1 MDKGGKTY
9 NLAMIPGDVVTPGT
23 PFFAQMPWMNI
34 WSRFKFP
41 PMPWWVAKQRSL
53 GGLSLTPSLWELERD
68 NQERKPTATNL
79 EHRQQREIDQLK
91 RQLLEAEQAKEKLAR
106 ELAQHQNSPS
116 QPPPPVSGLQTALA
130 RLGQWGILSRDLYGF
145 FDQATELIRTALGV
159 DYCGLWE
166 LLPNRSA
173 LVLCAG
179 DGWDKALVGNYTI
192 DATNRS
198 YAGYTIQHNGDRRME
213 DYEPIVELDLRISTK
228 FRASPLLHNL
238 GIVSGINLM
247 VAGPRTAFGVLG
259 VYSLTAR
266 KFTEEEIEFLKVA
279 SHILAAAIDRQEY
292 EERLL
297 LLQQAIDAS
306 SNGILI
312 TDALGSDNAVV
323 YANQGFE
330 TITGFN
336 REEVIGQNCRFL
348 LNEDRQGEQN
358 KQLEKLRT
366 AIAHGQECEVVL
378 KNYRKDG
385 ASFWNHLYLSPIYN
399 QQNFLVNFIGIQTD
413 VTQQKL
419 AEQQLRASEEFF
431 SSMIVT
437 ITDGLLIVDQE
448 GIIQFVNPA
457 AREMFKR
464 QEGELLQQPF
474 GIPFVADQATEI
486 TLTPLD
492 GSMVVAEMR
501 VSPIHWQKGK
511 AFLVSLRD
519 ITEQH
524 QARLALA
531 ESEKKYRYIVEL
543 TSEGIWILD
552 QDQQTTFANQQL
564 ADMLGYSVQEILEK
578 NITAFVL
585 VIHHLPESQNSH
597 QKTLQSFP
605 RCVLPNHGQVY
616 DVQFQRRDGS
626 VLWGLVSRSAWYDQ
640 WGNYR
645 GELAMLTD
653 ITKRKS
659 AEQALS
665 ASEQRLEGI
674 LGSIQDVVWSADAVS
689 FATLYLNPTT
699 AMVYGQSLEV
709 CYQSQNFWFEQVHP
723 GDRLL
728 LEYHLQLLMEK
739 DQTELEYRIVQPGG
753 KERWLFRR
761 SQLVRDGEHQPLRID
776 SIDSDITERKLAAE
790 KLHYNANHDSL
801 TNLPNRS
808 MFLDRLGHA
817 LQRNLRRRDLRFAV
831 LFLDLDGFKIINDSL
846 GHSCGDLLLQGIAH
860 RLRQCLRPEDTLAR
874 LGGDEFTMLIENIT
888 CPEDVIAVAQ
898 RIHQELQKPFNLN
911 GQEIFTNTSIGI
923 ALNHPHYGH
932 PQDVLRDADT
942 AMYRA
947 KAAGKG
953 RYAIFNQT
961 MHHHAVQRLQRENDL
976 RRAIDRQEL
985 QLHYQPIVCLKTGQ
999 LQGVEALVRWQHPE
1013 EGLILP
1019 EEFVAIA
1026 EETGLIVPMG
1036 DWILWEASRQ
1046 ILELKQ
1052 SFPQLSHLQVS
1063 INVSSRQLRDQRLL
1077 KTVDEILSSTNLAP
1091 QDLKLEITESLL
1103 IDNLNLAADVLK
1115 SLRQRNI
1122 QISLDDFGTGYSS
1135 LSYLHRFP
1143 INTIKVDRS
1152 FVNTMEPNNQ
1162 NTAIVHTIVTLA
1174 HTLGLDVIAEG
1185 IETERHLT
1193 QLHWLGCD
1201 AGQGYYFARPD
1212 RKSVV

>member
-1 MDKGGKTY
+1 
-9 NLAMIPGDVVTPGT
+9 
-23 PFFAQMPWMNI
+23 MNI
-34 WSRFKFP
+34 WSLFKFP
-41 PMPWWVAKQRSL
+41 PVPWWVAKQRSL
-53 GGLSLTPSLWELERD
+53 VESPLSHGFWTLGQTH
-68 NQERKPTATNL
+68 QHQQKQIATNL
-79 EHRQQREIDQLK
+79 EHPQQREIEHLK
-91 RQLLEAEQAKEKLAR
+91 RRLAATEAAR
-106 ELAQHQNSPS
+106 EELAQELSQYHRQRLPSSPS
-116 QPPPPVSGLQTALA
+116 HASGLQRALA
-130 RLGQWGILSRDLYGF
+130 RLGQWGMLSRDLYEF
-145 FDQATELIRTALGV
+145 FDQATELICATLGV
-159 DYCGLWE
+159 DYCGIWE

-173 LVLCAG
+173 LLLCAG
-179 DGWDKALVGNYTI
+179 NGWEESLVGNYTI

-198 YAGYTIQHNGDRRME
+198 YAGYTIQHNGDRRVE
-213 DYEPIVELDLRISTK
+213 EYEPIIELDLRISQK

-238 GIVSGINLM
+238 GIISGINLM

-259 VYSLTAR
+259 VYSLTIR
-266 KFTEEEIEFLKVA
+266 KFTEEEIEFLTVA

-312 TDALGSDNAVV
+312 ADALGSDNLVV

-385 ASFWNHLYLSPIYN
+385 AFFWNHLYLSPIYN

-457 AREMFKR
+457 AKEMFKR
-464 QEGELLQQPF
+464 REHELLQQPF
-474 GIPFVADQATEI
+474 GIPFVANQVTEI
-486 TLTPLD
+486 TLTPPD
-492 GSMVVAEMR
+492 GSLVVAEMR
-501 VSPIHWQKGK
+501 VSSIHWQKGK

-519 ITEQH
+519 ITEQY
-524 QARLALA
+524 QARHALA
-531 ESEKKYRYIVEL
+531 ESEKKYRHIVEL

-552 QDQQTTFANQQL
+552 QEQQTIFANQQL
-564 ADMLGYSVQEILEK
+564 ADMLGYSVQEILDK

-585 VIHHLPESQNSH
+585 AIHHLPESEQEH
-597 QKTLQSFP
+597 QECLQSFP
-605 RCVLPNHGQVY
+605 SCVLPNHYQVY
-616 DVQFQRRDGS
+616 DVQLQRRDGS
-626 VLWGLVSRSAWYDQ
+626 VLWGLVSRSAWYDE

-645 GELAMLTD
+645 GELVMLTD
-653 ITKRKS
+653 ITARKS
-659 AEQALS
+659 VEQALS

-689 FATLYLNPTT
+689 FATLYLNPAT
-699 AMVYGQSLEV
+699 AIVYGQCLQT
-709 CYQSQNFWFEQVHP
+709 CYQSKNFWFEGVHP
-723 GDRLL
+723 GDRPL
-728 LEYHLQLLMEK
+728 LECHLQLLMEK
-739 DQTELEYRIVQPGG
+739 GHTELEYRIIQPAG

-761 SQLVRDGEHQPLRID
+761 SQLVRDNQDRPIRID
-776 SIDSDITERKLAAE
+776 GIDSDITERKSAAE
-790 KLHYNANHDSL
+790 KLHYNANHDPL
-801 TNLPNRS
+801 TNLPNRLL
-808 MFLDRLGHA
+808 FLDRLGHA
-817 LQRNLRRRDLRFAV
+817 LQRNLRRQEFRFAV

-888 CPEDVIAVAQ
+888 CPEDVVAIAQ
-898 RIHQELQKPFNLN
+898 RIHYVLQKPFNLK

-923 ALNHPHYGH
+923 ALNHAYYRH
-932 PQDVLRDADT
+932 PQDILRDADT

-976 RRAIDRQEL
+976 RRAIDRHEL
-985 QLHYQPIVCLKTGQ
+985 RLHYQPIVCLKTGQ
-999 LQGVEALVRWQHPE
+999 LQGVEALLRWQHPE
-1013 EGLILP
+1013 EGLLLP
-1019 EEFVAIA
+1019 GEFVAIA

-1036 DWILWEASRQ
+1036 DWILWEASQQ
-1046 ILELKQ
+1046 ILKLKQ
-1052 SFPQLSHLQVS
+1052 HFPRLPYLQVS
-1063 INVSSRQLRDQRLL
+1063 VNVSVRQLRDQRIIQ
-1077 KTVDEILSSTNLAP
+1077 TVDEILATTNLAP

-1103 IDNLNLAADVLK
+1103 IDNLDLAADVLLN
-1115 SLRQRNI
+1115 LRRRNI

-1143 INTIKVDRS
+1143 ITTLKVDRS
-1152 FVNTMEPNNQ
+1152 FVNAMEPNDQ

-1185 IETERHLT
+1185 IETEKHLT

-1201 AGQGYYFARPD
+1201 GGQGYYFAQPIPSEKLID
-1212 RKSVV
+1212 FLALQMPQWLIPAVAE

>member
-1 MDKGGKTY
+1 MGND
-9 NLAMIPGDVVTPGT
+9 
-23 PFFAQMPWMNI
+23 
-34 WSRFKFP
+34 
-41 PMPWWVAKQRSL
+41 
-53 GGLSLTPSLWELERD
+53 LER
-68 NQERKPTATNL
+68 Q
-79 EHRQQREIDQLK
+79 QQREIHQLK
-91 RQLLEAEQAKEKLAR
+91 QQLRAAETTTAKLAQ
-106 ELAQHQNSPS
+106 ELAQHHQRGLPSSQNNTSS
-116 QPPPPVSGLQTALA
+116 LQTTLA
-130 RLGQWGILSRDLYGF
+130 RLGQWGLLSHDLYGF
-145 FDQATELIRTALGV
+145 FDQATELISATLGV
-159 DYCGLWE
+159 DYCGIWE

-173 LVLCAG
+173 LLLCAG
-179 DGWDKALVGNYTI
+179 EGWQQSLIGNYTI
-192 DATNRS
+192 DATDRS
-198 YAGYTIQHNGDRRME
+198 YAGYTIRYNGDRRVE
-213 DYEPIVELDLRISTK
+213 DYEPVIALDLRLSTK

-238 GIVSGINLM
+238 GIISGVNVI

-259 VYSLTAR
+259 VYSLTTR
-266 KFTEEEIEFLKVA
+266 EFTDEEVDFLTVA

-292 EERLL
+292 EEKLL
-297 LLQQAIDAS
+297 LLEQAIDAS

-312 TDALGSDNAVV
+312 TNALDADNAVV
-323 YANQGFE
+323 YVNHGFE
-330 TITGFN
+330 TITGFS
-336 REEVIGQNCRFL
+336 REEVMGQNCRFL
-348 LNEDRQGEQN
+348 LDEDRQGEQG
-358 KQLEKLRT
+358 KQLAILRS
-366 AIAHGQECEVVL
+366 AIASGQKCEVVL

-385 ASFWNHLYLSPIYN
+385 VPFWNHLYLSPIYN
-399 QQNFLVNFIGIQTD
+399 QHNFLVNFIGIQTD
-413 VTQQKL
+413 VTKQKL
-419 AEQQLRASEEFF
+419 TEQQLRTSQEFF
-431 SSMIVT
+431 SRMIVT

-457 AREMFKR
+457 AKQMFKR
-464 QEGELLQQPF
+464 REGKLLQQPF
-474 GIPFVADQATEI
+474 GIPFVADQVTEI
-486 TLTPLD
+486 TLTPLGGD
-492 GSMVVAEMR
+492 VVVAEMR

-519 ITEQH
+519 ISEQH

-531 ESEKKYRYIVEL
+531 ESEKKYRHIVEL

-564 ADMLGYSVQEILEK
+564 ADMLGYSVEEILEK

-585 VIHHLPESQNSH
+585 AIHHLPESQNSH
-597 QKTLQSFP
+597 QETLQSFP
-605 RCVLPNHGQVY
+605 RCMLPNHYQVY
-616 DVQFQRRDGS
+616 DVQLQRRDGS

-640 WGNYR
+640 WDNYR

-674 LGSIQDVVWSADAVS
+674 LGSIQDVVWSADAAS

-699 AMVYGQSLEV
+699 AMVYGQPLEV
-709 CYQSQNFWFEQVHP
+709 CYQSKNFWFERVHP
-723 GDRLL
+723 GDRPL

-739 DQTELEYRIVQPGG
+739 GQTELEYRIVQPGG

-761 SQLVRDGEHQPLRID
+761 SQLVQDAQHQPLRID
-776 SIDSDITERKLAAE
+776 GIDSDITERKSAVE

-801 TNLPNRS
+801 TNLPNRL

-817 LQRNLRRRDLRFAV
+817 LQRNLRRQDLRFAV

-846 GHSCGDLLLQGIAH
+846 GHTCGDLLLQGIAH

-898 RIHQELQKPFNLN
+898 RIHQELQRPFNLD

-932 PQDVLRDADT
+932 PQDILRDADT

-976 RRAIDRQEL
+976 RRAIARHEL
-985 QLHYQPIVCLKTGQ
+985 QLYYQPIICLKTGQ
-999 LQGVEALVRWQHPE
+999 LQGVEALVRWHHPE
-1013 EGLILP
+1013 EGLLLP

-1046 ILELKQ
+1046 LLQIKEK
-1052 SFPQLSHLQVS
+1052 FPHIPHLQVS
-1063 INVSSRQLRDQRLL
+1063 VNVSGRQLRDQRLIQ
-1077 KTVDEILSSTNLAP
+1077 TVDQILAITNLRP

-1103 IDNLNLAADVLK
+1103 IDNLDLATDVLT

-1152 FVNTMEPNNQ
+1152 FVNTMEPNDQ

-1201 AGQGYYFARPD
+1201 AGQGYYFAHPIPSEDLLDFLAIQMPRWLMP
-1212 RKSVV
+1212 VVTELPPLKPA